1 MGTILSTT
9 PQVRPNA
16 TWSDYKHHNILE
28 FLICIFPN
36 SAITLSKVYISR
48 ASDKAIILKSCFL
61 DVLPKHNN
69 AMVKG
74 YKG

>member
-1 MGTILSTT
+1 MGTILSTI
-9 PQVRPNA
+9 QKIRPNT
-16 TWSDYKHHNILE
+16 TWSDYKHHNIME

-36 SAITLSKVYISR
+36 STITLSKVYISR
-48 ASDKAIILKSCFL
+48 TSDKVIILKSCFL
-61 DVLPKHNN
+61 DALPKHNN